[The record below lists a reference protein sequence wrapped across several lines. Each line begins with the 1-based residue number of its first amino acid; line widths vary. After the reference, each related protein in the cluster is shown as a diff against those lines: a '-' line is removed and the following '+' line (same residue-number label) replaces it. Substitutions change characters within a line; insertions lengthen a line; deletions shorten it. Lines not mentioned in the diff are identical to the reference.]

1 MDKSE
6 IIARLTAE
14 EEERLLLSR
23 IWDKA
28 QQCRGRSIPTHTA
41 FLSPHQQALV
51 KRLLPHLGTDNAVF
65 FGGCEGAER
74 MELHFLP
81 DWADAPEYE
90 AVRAI
95 RAVWH
100 ESESLTHRDILG
112 SLMGAGIS
120 RESVG
125 DIFVNAP
132 EHRAEL
138 LVSDTV
144 APYLM
149 EHWNSAG
156 RVRLHLS
163 ELPAAE
169 VVPPEPAVKEV
180 RDTVSSLRL
189 DNVTAAAFSLSR
201 SRAQEA
207 VESGRVEVNWVGAVK
222 GDRPVAQGDVI
233 TLRGLGKC
241 ELTAVGSPNKKERI
255 PIVVKRYL

>member
-1 MDKSE
+1 MDKRE

-28 QQCRGRSIPTHTA
+28 EQCRGRNIPAHTA

-51 KRLLPHLGTDNAVF
+51 KKLLPHLGGSNAVF
-65 FGGCEGAER
+65 FGGYQEAER
-74 MELHFLP
+74 AQVHFLP
-81 DWADAPEYE
+81 DWAETPEYE
-90 AVRAI
+90 AVGAI

-100 ESESLTHRDILG
+100 EAESLTHRDILG
-112 SLMGAGIS
+112 GLMGAGIT

-125 DIFVNAP
+125 NILINAG
-132 EHRAEL
+132 EHRADI
-138 LVSDTV
+138 LVTDAM

-149 EHWNSAG
+149 EHWDSAG

-163 ELPAAE
+163 PLSLEEVEPPE
-169 VVPPEPAVKEV
+169 VVVKEI

-189 DNVTAAAFSLSR
+189 DNVAAAAFSLSR

-207 VESGRVEVNWVGAVK
+207 VESGKTEVNWVSVVK

-233 TLRGLGKC
+233 TIRGLGKC
-241 ELTAVGSPNKKERI
+241 ELTAVGSPNKKGRF
-255 PIVVKRYL
+255 PIVVKRYI